1 VGAERLS
8 RHPADWLRFSIA
20 VALTLA
26 TAVLARQGRPSVVE
40 INLFRLVNEL
50 PSAVHAPLLGAMQ
63 LGALG
68 AVPVFAGVAL
78 LRNRPRLARGI
89 LVAGT
94 AAWLVAK
101 VLQRIIDQEPPEIV
115 LPNVLLHGATQAGL
129 AFPATHVA
137 VAAAMATVAG
147 PYLSRPNRR
156 LAWLGVAVIA
166 VARVY
171 VGAHFPVDVVGGA
184 AVGWGIG
191 SLVLLCLGSP
201 RGLPN
206 ASNVQSLMTEN
217 GYGASSAAAIESDGS
232 GTAVF
237 RVELDD
243 ATTLVAKVIGRDE
256 QQADW
261 LYRTWRLLVF
271 RELDE
276 RAVGVSPIMRAE
288 HEAYLLL
295 LAERAGLC
303 VPTVKVTQPVGDD
316 EALLLR
322 SWVSGARLA
331 DLADGEVSDTALIAL
346 WRALDAFHR
355 AGIAL
360 GAIRLTDIVVSERD
374 EVGVVDLSTGRVS
387 ANPEDRARD
396 IAELYA
402 LIGHHVGAS
411 RAIGTAAT
419 VFTDD
424 ELRSALRFVQ
434 PLALSQSTRRL
445 VARRRG
451 YLEEA
456 RRELAAKVG
465 VDPSPIQLPS
475 RIAARNLVPLIGA
488 LFAVNLLLPQVGQA
502 AATWTA
508 LGNASVPWLFAT
520 AAAGALTYLMAAIA
534 LIGAA
539 GHEVG
544 PHAVAEPLQFQ
555 VPVEPPLR
563 VLLPEQ
569 DHQQGAQEQQTA
581 RAGGDRCRPLPARPL
596 PGPTGGGGEHDEYG
610 NGREDAE
617 GRGHPIERSIGV
629 VDGETDGTNVFLD
642 AHVDNPDRHRCL
654 DAVLALTCA
663 RDPEAVRA
671 GKWQ

>member
-1 VGAERLS
+1 MGAERLS

-184 AVGWGIG
+184 AVGWGFG

-217 GYGASSAAAIESDGS
+217 GYGASSVAAIESDGS

-387 ANPEDRARD
+387 ANPDDRARD

-424 ELRSALRFVQ
+424 QLRSALRFVQ

-520 AAAGALTYLMAAIA
+520 AAA
-534 LIGAA
+534 
-539 GHEVG
+539 
-544 PHAVAEPLQFQ
+544 
-555 VPVEPPLR
+555 
-563 VLLPEQ
+563 
-569 DHQQGAQEQQTA
+569 
-581 RAGGDRCRPLPARPL
+581 
-596 PGPTGGGGEHDEYG
+596 
-610 NGREDAE
+610 
-617 GRGHPIERSIGV
+617 
-629 VDGETDGTNVFLD
+629 
-642 AHVDNPDRHRCL
+642 
-654 DAVLALTCA
+654 
-663 RDPEAVRA
+663 
-671 GKWQ
+671 